1 MNKRSGW
8 IRMLTPGS
16 GAGAVSGCCAATPG
30 TAQGV
35 RPSGGLISRRQVFVR
50 AAPAGRFPFHK
61 MTAPTP
67 EFQTE
72 WLYYTGN
79 VYTAEAGHSF
89 PLTFFPSGQLRKAA

>member
-1 MNKRSGW
+1 
-8 IRMLTPGS
+8 
-16 GAGAVSGCCAATPG
+16 
-30 TAQGV
+30 
-35 RPSGGLISRRQVFVR
+35 
-50 AAPAGRFPFHK
+50 